1 MRWVGPLSGL
11 GDRGSLCGQRPHAG
25 SRNYLQQMVVQGA
38 RGTRGHTLYRDYF
51 RLSGGLERRLY
62 ELGRKHC
69 GKQAKWKI
77 GMDLLHKKSGSRATL
92 IKFRELLKRVVAANA
107 LPDYALSYDLAAD
120 EVLFYTRSVQRLAAG
135 LIE

>member
-1 MRWVGPLSGL
+1 
-11 GDRGSLCGQRPHAG
+11 
-25 SRNYLQQMVVQGA
+25 
-38 RGTRGHTLYRDYF
+38 
-51 RLSGGLERRLY
+51 
-62 ELGRKHC
+62 
-69 GKQAKWKI
+69 
-77 GMDLLHKKSGSRATL
+77 LLHKKSGSRATL